1 MHTPKALITIVLLLS
16 TATIGRLGNDVA
28 DPTVAGNSNN
38 SQTVIMLTLNFVFR
52 TIRLLLY

>member
-1 MHTPKALITIVLLLS
+1 MRTPKALITIVLLLS
-16 TATIGRLGNDVA
+16 TATIGGLGNDVA
-28 DPTVAGNSNN
+28 DPNVAGNSNN

>member
-1 MHTPKALITIVLLLS
+1 MRTPKALITIVLLLS
-16 TATIGRLGNDVA
+16 TATIGGLGNDVA

-38 SQTVIMLTLNFVFR
+38 TQTVIMLTLNFVFR

>member
-1 MHTPKALITIVLLLS
+1 MRTPKALITIVLLLS
-16 TATIGRLGNDVA
+16 TATIGGLGNDVA

-52 TIRLLLY
+52 T